1 MTLKTILYELTKILI
16 SFTPSFVKQNKNKK
30 RGHTLQMALSE
41 VQFIVSYKL
50 TLSKTISVMI
60 NAFHYLFRCLSSR
73 TKFLQAGEH

>member
-1 MTLKTILYELTKILI
+1 M
-16 SFTPSFVKQNKNKK
+16 
-30 RGHTLQMALSE
+30 LQMVLSE
-41 VQFIVSYKL
+41 VQFIVYYKFL